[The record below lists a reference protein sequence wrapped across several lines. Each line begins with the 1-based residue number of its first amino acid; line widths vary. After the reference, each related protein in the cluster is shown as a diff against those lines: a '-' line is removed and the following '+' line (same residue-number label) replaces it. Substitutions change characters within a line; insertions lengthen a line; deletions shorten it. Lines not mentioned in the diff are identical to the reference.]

1 MNDSAAPFIVRL
13 GGAKQGLRRFI
24 GPKRATAVLIFGALI
39 VVGWGLRHSGL
50 ADPALL
56 GVVIGDHPLGAPLA
70 FVALYA
76 LMTLTALPA
85 LPLNLAAGLFWGALL
100 GGALSAIG
108 ATLGAVV
115 AFAAARLALGRPL
128 ATRFDNRLIAEIQ
141 REFDAKGW
149 WFVAFVRINP
159 IFPTGPLNYILGL
172 TSIRARVYSVVT
184 LLFLLPPSVAIAFIG
199 ESVGSF
205 VVSGDVSSR
214 LKEVLAVS
222 AALTAL
228 VALAFAAHLFNR
240 LRTNRG

>member
-1 MNDSAAPFIVRL
+1 MNDSAAPFTARL
-13 GGAKQGLRRFI
+13 GGTRQGVRRFI
-24 GPKRATAVLIFGALI
+24 GPKRATAVLIFGVLI
-39 VVGWGLRHSGL
+39 AVGWWLRHSGL

-85 LPLNLAAGLFWGALL
+85 MPLNLAAGLLWGALL
-100 GGALSAIG
+100 GGALSAVG
-108 ATLGAVV
+108 ATLGAIA
-115 AFAAARLALGRPL
+115 AFAAARLAFGRPL
-128 ATRFDNRLIAEIQ
+128 AERFDNRMIAEIQ

-172 TSIRARVYSVVT
+172 TSIRARVYSIVT
-184 LLFLLPPSVAIAFIG
+184 LLFLLPPSIAIAFIG
-199 ESVGSF
+199 ESVGTF
-205 VVSGDVSSR
+205 VVSGDVSAR
-214 LKEVLAVS
+214 LRVILAGS

-228 VALAFAAHLFNR
+228 VGLAFVARLVNR
-240 LRTNRG
+240 LRGNQG